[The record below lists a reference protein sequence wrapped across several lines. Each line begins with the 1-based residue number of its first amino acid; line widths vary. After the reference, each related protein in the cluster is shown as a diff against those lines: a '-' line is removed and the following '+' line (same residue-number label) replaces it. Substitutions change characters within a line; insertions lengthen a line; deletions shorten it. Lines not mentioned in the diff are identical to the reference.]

1 MNVLTKKTLTGV
13 FAAFVFALMAVFT
26 PLTPS
31 VSAACPAGA
40 TGLQA
45 GLDCANPGEGN
56 VPQNLF
62 QGDGNVFT
70 TIVNVLL
77 FLIGAISVIM
87 LIYGGI
93 RYTISGGNSA
103 NVTAAK
109 NTILYAIIGLIV
121 AFLAYAIVNWVLQA
135 VGNNV

>member
-1 MNVLTKKTLTGV
+1 MNVITKKTFTGIV
-13 FAAFVFALMAVFT
+13 AAFVFALVAVFT
-26 PLTPS
+26 PVTPAN
-31 VSAACPAGA
+31 AADCGNLSGGINAGV
-40 TGLQA
+40 T
-45 GLDCANPGEGN
+45 CANPGDS

-62 QGDGNVFT
+62 GGENSVFT

-121 AFLAYAIVNWVLQA
+121 AFLAFAIVNWVLGA
-135 VGNNV
+135 VLNNA